1 MDSFWYRDFY
11 GDDWE
16 NRCHALLA
24 LKHGANYQPIGDKG
38 GDLGLDG
45 LSLSDGIAYQA
56 YGQEPE
62 NKNPAQG
69 VKNKI
74 HTDLGKLKKNQNE
87 ILNLLG
93 ENKIKRW
100 VLLINKDIPNNSIH
114 QYAKNK
120 ENEVKLW
127 QLKFVDSDFQVI
139 IQTPS
144 YFETESLEY
153 HKKKDDRIEV
163 EIPNPQASSMDEIRE
178 NEHFIKVF
186 NKFRKITDN
195 DEDAENLALDE
206 IKNYFENAIWLDETQ
221 KQQPEFYSSIE
232 EVRSDV
238 EADAKQGSIMDGSFV
253 SFSNTKNTLETRL
266 INKIGARLGTKTLEN
281 VRKYIIAD
289 WFVRCPLNF
298 KRKGQKND

>member
-1 MDSFWYRDFY
+1 MDSFWYRELY

-16 NRCHALLA
+16 DRCHALLS

-45 LSLSDGIAYQA
+45 LSLSEGIAYQA

-62 NKNPAQG
+62 TIDPAQG

-74 HTDLGKLKKNQNE
+74 HKDLGKLKKNQNE
-87 ILNLLG
+87 ISKLLG
-93 ENKIKRW
+93 DNKIKRW
-100 VLLINKDIPNNSIH
+100 LLLINKDIPHNSIH

-120 ENEVKLW
+120 ESEVKSW
-127 QLKFVDSDFQVI
+127 QLEFIDDDFQVI
-139 IQTPS
+139 IQMPS

-163 EIPNPQASSMDEIRE
+163 EISNPQAVSMSNMRE
-178 NEHFIKVF
+178 NEQFIKVF

-238 EADAKQGSIMDGSFV
+238 EDDAKQGSIMEGSFN

-266 INKIGARLGTKTLEN
+266 INKIGARLGTKTLKN

-298 KRKGQKND
+298 KQKGQKND

>member
-1 MDSFWYRDFY
+1 MDSFWYRELY

-16 NRCHALLA
+16 DRCHALLS
-24 LKHGANYQPIGDKG
+24 LKHGSNYQPIGDKG

-45 LSLSDGIAYQA
+45 LSLSEGIAYQA

-62 NKNPAQG
+62 NKDPAQG

-74 HTDLGKLKKNQNE
+74 HADLAKLKKNQNE
-87 ILNLLG
+87 ILELVG
-93 ENKIKRW
+93 KNKIKRW
-100 VLLINKDIPNNSIH
+100 LLLINKGIPHNSIH
-114 QYAKNK
+114 QYAKNQ
-120 ENEVKLW
+120 ENEVKSW
-127 QLKFVDSDFQVI
+127 QLEFIDSDFQVI

-163 EIPNPQASSMDEIRE
+163 EIANPQVSSMSNIRE
-178 NEHFIKVF
+178 NEHFMRVF

-195 DEDAENLALDE
+195 DLDAENLALDE

-238 EADAKQGSIMDGSFV
+238 EADAKQGSIMEGSFV

-298 KRKGQKND
+298 KQKGQKND